1 MVELEFDRELI
12 FFYPVFALGT
22 AVSLGIISADILP
35 FVNMSDVLLT
45 LGGADLTV
53 GRVLAIGALAGVVV
67 NRDSSLRDNLGVIEL
82 WVVYATVGLLLA
94 PPFFP
99 IFQETLVGGFAGVV
113 SFLVQSIGFT
123 IVSYIN

>member
-1 MVELEFDRELI
+1 MTKLDFDRELI
-12 FFYPVFALGT
+12 FLYPIFALGT

-35 FVNMSDVLLT
+35 FVNMADVLFT
-45 LGGADLTV
+45 VGGAELTV
-53 GRVLAIGALAGVVV
+53 GRVLAVGALGGVLV
-67 NRDSSLRDNLGVIEL
+67 NRDTSITDELGVIEL

-99 IFQETLVGGFAGVV
+99 VFQETLVGGFAGVV

-123 IVSYIN
+123 LVSYIN